1 MLMAEQ
7 TLLRTVRF
15 ADLTK
20 WSPNVSVFDQM
31 QTNDPLVPL
40 TKLLTR
46 AKVPVDVEDDQLYK
60 RITVRLYGQG
70 VLQRDQI
77 YGKSIG
83 TKKQFIA
90 HTGQLIISRI
100 DARNGAFG
108 IVPEELD
115 GGIVTND
122 FWLFDVQNVL
132 PQYLILVLSSELF
145 QRHWQAQS
153 SGTTNRQRVS
163 ENDFLYSKIALPSL
177 EKQQSLLDKY
187 NNVSEQACKSEYD
200 AAALEQEVDR
210 YLYDA
215 LGIHRRNAPENKTLL
230 TLAAF
235 KDISQWG
242 YDKIALPFPFA
253 FKKYQAYSFYTK
265 PSWLREIYRGK
276 SPKYCS
282 AGTSIILN
290 QKCNRMDYID
300 LTYAKNVESAWVN
313 GIDPKYFTQKGDI
326 LLNSTGEGTLGRASL
341 VTDKCSHLLYDSHML
356 LLRVN
361 EHEVVPQLLVDL
373 INSSFGQKQVEICK
387 SAQATKQTELGIK
400 NAKKILFPLPELSL
414 QNEISAVVQE
424 KKQQIR
430 VLRSNA
436 EKLRQYAK
444 KEFEK
449 AVFGSI

>member
-7 TLLRTVRF
+7 TLLHAVRF

-187 NNVSEQACKSEYD
+187 NN
-200 AAALEQEVDR
+200 
-210 YLYDA
+210 
-215 LGIHRRNAPENKTLL
+215 G
-230 TLAAF
+230 
-235 KDISQWG
+235 
-242 YDKIALPFPFA
+242 
-253 FKKYQAYSFYTK
+253 
-265 PSWLREIYRGK
+265 
-276 SPKYCS
+276 
-282 AGTSIILN
+282 
-290 QKCNRMDYID
+290 
-300 LTYAKNVESAWVN
+300 
-313 GIDPKYFTQKGDI
+313 
-326 LLNSTGEGTLGRASL
+326 
-341 VTDKCSHLLYDSHML
+341 
-356 LLRVN
+356 
-361 EHEVVPQLLVDL
+361 
-373 INSSFGQKQVEICK
+373 
-387 SAQATKQTELGIK
+387 
-400 NAKKILFPLPELSL
+400 
-414 QNEISAVVQE
+414 
-424 KKQQIR
+424 QIR
-430 VLRSNA
+430 R
-436 EKLRQYAK
+436 
-444 KEFEK
+444 
-449 AVFGSI
+449 